1 MNKKIS
7 QPTSKPQ
14 ALPKHNPKS
23 YESTPENRRFNSIDA
38 PKSCSSAHQVM
49 IAHER
54 LRFELE
60 FALEPDFEV
69 IERSLQVLKNQHE
82 ADQAIVRR
90 VIDLMVEAGAA

>member
-38 PKSCSSAHQVM
+38 PKPCYPSHQLK
-49 IAHER
+49 IARER
-54 LRFELE
+54 LYFELE
-60 FALEPDFEV
+60 FALEPDLEL
-69 IERSLQVLKNQHE
+69 IERSFQILKEQHE

-90 VIDLMVEAGAA
+90 VIDLMVEEGVA